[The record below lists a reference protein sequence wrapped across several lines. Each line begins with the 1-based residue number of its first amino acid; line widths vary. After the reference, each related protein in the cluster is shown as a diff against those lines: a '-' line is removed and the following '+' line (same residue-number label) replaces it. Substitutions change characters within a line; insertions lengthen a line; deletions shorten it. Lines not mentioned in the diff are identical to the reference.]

1 MLWTLGAEG
10 LVQGQ
15 PGLHKEAPGK
25 EGKGREGKRE
35 GRGSKRNL
43 EAKFRRLCL
52 RSRAAG
58 TWEVPLKTAATCY
71 HGKSPKQWWLSV
83 FLN

>member
-1 MLWTLGAEG
+1 MFKASLGYIRSPPR
-10 LVQGQ
+10 
-15 PGLHKEAPGK
+15 PGE

-58 TWEVPLKTAATCY
+58 TWELPLKIAATCY
-71 HGKSPKQWWLSV
+71 HGQPLQQWWLSV